1 MDTLRRGT
9 GRTICLLLLPLLSFG
24 WVECSH
30 PGNTRSRNE
39 SGRPI
44 PFRDGDE
51 TAAPDSV
58 EASSSPSNIDGPSQ
72 GGDVP
77 FRDSENWPAG
87 TLITVRLSNPVF
99 SDTAT
104 GNGTISGGTAAGNFE
119 AVVDE
124 PVVIDGV
131 TVVPRGTSATGRIE
145 SFQSSLEKPLVL
157 DKPSAP
163 ERLSS
168 SPEKIP
174 NEKLAG
180 VRDKRGYV
188 RLTLDSVD
196 VAGRSLSIRTSSL
209 FARVSSYPHPI
220 RPGSGVISLE
230 QGRRLT
236 FRLSEPVYV
245 AIQPIISS
253 R

>member
-1 MDTLRRGT
+1 MDTLRMGT
-9 GRTICLLLLPLLSFG
+9 GRTICLLLLCFG
-24 WVECSH
+24 WVGCSH
-30 PGNTRSRNE
+30 PGSAHSRNE
-39 SGRPI
+39 GGRPI
-44 PFRDGDE
+44 PFRDGDQ
-51 TAAPDSV
+51 TAAPDALD
-58 EASSSPSNIDGPSQ
+58 ASSTSPPIDSPNQS
-72 GGDVP
+72 GDVP
-77 FRDSENWPAG
+77 FRDSESWPAG

-99 SDTAT
+99 SDSAT
-104 GNGTISGGTAAGNFE
+104 ENGTISGRTAAGNFE

-124 PVVIDGV
+124 PVMIEGV

-145 SFQSSLEKPLVL
+145 SFQSSLEQHSRLGSEKSLG
-157 DKPSAP
+157 P
-163 ERLSS
+163 EKLSS
-168 SPEKIP
+168 STEKIS

-196 VAGRSLSIRTSSL
+196 VGGRSLSIRTSSL
-209 FARVSSYPHPI
+209 FARVSSYPHPA
-220 RPGSGVISLE
+220 RPGSSVVSLE

-245 AIQPIISS
+245 ATQPIISS

>member
-9 GRTICLLLLPLLSFG
+9 GRTICLLLLPLLSFAWFG
-24 WVECSH
+24 CSH
-30 PGNTRSRNE
+30 SGSARSRNE

-44 PFRDGDE
+44 PFRDEDQ
-51 TAAPDSV
+51 TAAPDAV
-58 EASSSPSNIDGPSQ
+58 EASSSSSPVDAPSQ

-77 FRDSENWPAG
+77 FRDAESWPAG

-104 GNGTISGGTAAGNFE
+104 GNGSISGGAAAGNFE

-124 PVVIDGV
+124 PVVIEGV
-131 TVVPRGTSATGRIE
+131 TVVPRGTSAAGRIE
-145 SFQSSLEKPLVL
+145 SFQSSLEKPLGL

-163 ERLSS
+163 ERFSS
-168 SPEKIP
+168 STEKIP
-174 NEKLAG
+174 SEKHDG
-180 VRDKRGYV
+180 VRDKRGYI

-209 FARVSSYPHPI
+209 FARVSSYPHPTH
-220 RPGSGVISLE
+220 PGSGIISLE

-245 AIQPIISS
+245 ATQPIISS